1 MTSTAAADI
10 PVFTLNNGKKMP
22 SVGIGSV
29 GFLCSYGTLTNSQIV
44 SCWFGQP
51 GGGEAAENMIKNA
64 LKVRYTCCKV
74 SYFIERRLARIQ
86 TY

>member
-10 PVFTLNNGKKMP
+10 PVFTLNNGEKMP

-29 GFLCSYGTLTNSQIV
+29 GCFVSDGTLIDSQII

-64 LKVRYTCCKV
+64 LKVRYTCCEV
-74 SYFIERRLARIQ
+74 SYF
-86 TY
+86 Y